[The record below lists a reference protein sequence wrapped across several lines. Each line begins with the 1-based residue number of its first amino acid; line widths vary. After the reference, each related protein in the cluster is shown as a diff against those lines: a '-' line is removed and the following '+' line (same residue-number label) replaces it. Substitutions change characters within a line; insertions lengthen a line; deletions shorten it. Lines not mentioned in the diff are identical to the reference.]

1 MNPQTITTVLLW
13 IVGGL
18 YCTAMIIWAIQTC
31 RAFGEAGNQAE
42 LGTNQTESGLNAGNI
57 PEFDMNADARRRTRA
72 LKRGKKRP
80 FRIVP
85 QPSRSGFLRLEPIV
99 PAKRSLEP

>member
-31 RAFGEAGNQAE
+31 RAFGHAGN
-42 LGTNQTESGLNAGNI
+42 T
-57 PEFDMNADARRRTRA
+57 PEFDLNADARRRTRA
-72 LKRGKKRP
+72 LKGGKNRP

-99 PAKRSLEP
+99 PAKRSLEPIFNT